1 MLRPIRRLRSGF
13 LPDGLAVPHRF
24 EYGGI
29 MMSFNRRGPLA
40 SQIRST
46 LALALP
52 VIGSNLTQSLKH
64 LTDAVMLGWYGV
76 DELAGGVL
84 GGTLFTITFIVG
96 SGCAMAALPLAA
108 AAEGSGR
115 TWRVRRVVRMG
126 LWLSLIFGL
135 LVLLPLQ
142 RTEQFLLLLG
152 QEPLTAGLAGD
163 YMRIAAWG
171 LFPALTI
178 MALKSFFMALVR
190 PQVVLWSTLAGAVFN
205 VFANYALIF
214 GNWGFPELGIRGAA
228 VATVVSHSF
237 ALLIMLAVLKLRPA
251 FRQYSLFSNFLRPDW
266 PILREVFRLGWPI
279 SATLVAET
287 GFFSVTAIMM
297 GWIDTQSL
305 AAHGI
310 ALEITAFVFMI
321 YLGLANAG
329 TVMVGRAFGT
339 ADRTAIIL
347 ASRAAIILCVLAVAA
362 TVLVLVSIPATL
374 VTAFLDEDSGNVER
388 VVEIGV
394 ALIYVAAAFQIGDAL
409 QVVALGLLRGLKD
422 TRHPMIIAA
431 ISYAVIGVP
440 SSYLLGFTF
449 GGGATGV
456 WVGFVIGL
464 GTAAALLL
472 FRFRLLVGRMAAD
485 SRP

>member
-1 MLRPIRRLRSGF
+1 MLRPKWAVRYRPA
-13 LPDGLAVPHRF
+13 PDGLADACRF
-24 EYGGI
+24 EYGG
-29 MMSFNRRGPLA
+29 MMMNFNRRGPLA
-40 SQIRST
+40 LQIRST
-46 LALALP
+46 LVLALP

-84 GGTLFTITFIVG
+84 AGTLFTITFIVG

-108 AAEGSGR
+108 AAEGSGQ

-135 LVLLPLQ
+135 LVLWPLQ
-142 RTEQFLLLLG
+142 RTEEFLLLLG
-152 QEPLTAGLAGD
+152 QETVTAGLAGD

-171 LFPALTI
+171 LFPALAI

-237 ALLIMLAVLKLRPA
+237 ALLIMLAVLEARSA
-251 FRQYSLFSNFLRPDW
+251 FRRYSLFSNFLRPDW
-266 PILREVFRLGWPI
+266 PILKEVFRLGWPI
-279 SATLVAET
+279 SATLIAET
-287 GFFSVTAIMM
+287 GFFAVTAIMM
-297 GWIDTQSL
+297 GWIDTESL

-310 ALEITAFVFMI
+310 ALEIAAFVFMI

-329 TVMVGRAFGT
+329 TVMVGRAFGI

-347 ASRAAIILCVLAVAA
+347 ASRAAIILCVLAVAV
-362 TVLVLVSIPATL
+362 TVLVFVSIPVTL
-374 VTAFLDEDSGNVER
+374 VSAFLDEDSGNTER

-394 ALIYVAAAFQIGDAL
+394 ALIYVAAAFQVGDAL

-422 TRHPMIIAA
+422 THHPMIIAA
-431 ISYAVIGVP
+431 VSYAVIGVP
-440 SSYLLGFTF
+440 ASYLFGFTF
-449 GGGATGV
+449 GGGAIGV
-456 WVGFVIGL
+456 WLGFVIGL

-472 FRFRLLVGRMAAD
+472 LRFRMLVGRMTAV
-485 SRP
+485 SLP

>member
-1 MLRPIRRLRSGF
+1 
-13 LPDGLAVPHRF
+13 
-24 EYGGI
+24 
-29 MMSFNRRGPLA
+29 
-40 SQIRST
+40 
-46 LALALP
+46 
-52 VIGSNLTQSLKH
+52 
-64 LTDAVMLGWYGV
+64 
-76 DELAGGVL
+76 
-84 GGTLFTITFIVG
+84 
-96 SGCAMAALPLAA
+96 
-108 AAEGSGR
+108 
-115 TWRVRRVVRMG
+115 MG

-135 LVLLPLQ
+135 LVLWPLQ
-142 RTEQFLLLLG
+142 RTEEFLLLLG
-152 QEPLTAGLAGD
+152 QETLTAGLAGD

-171 LFPALTI
+171 LFPALAI

-228 VATVVSHSF
+228 VATVVSHSL
-237 ALLIMLAVLKLRPA
+237 ALLIMLAFLQARSA
-251 FRQYSLFSNFLRPDW
+251 FRRYSLLSNFLGPDW
-266 PILREVFRLGWPI
+266 PTLWEVFRLGWPI

-297 GWIDTQSL
+297 GWIDTESL

-310 ALEITAFVFMI
+310 ALEIAAFVFMI

-329 TVMVGRAFGT
+329 TVMVGRAFGI

-362 TVLVLVSIPATL
+362 TVLVFVSIPVTL

-394 ALIYVAAAFQIGDAL
+394 ALIYVAAAFQVGDAL

-431 ISYAVIGVP
+431 VSYAVIGVP

-449 GGGATGV
+449 GGGAIGV
-456 WVGFVIGL
+456 WLGFVIGL

-472 FRFRLLVGRMAAD
+472 LRFRLLVGRMVAD